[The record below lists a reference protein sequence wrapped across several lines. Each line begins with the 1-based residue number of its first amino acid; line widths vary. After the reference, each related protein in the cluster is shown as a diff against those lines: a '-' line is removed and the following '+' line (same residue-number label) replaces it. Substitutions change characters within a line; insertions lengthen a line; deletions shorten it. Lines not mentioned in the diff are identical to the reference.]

1 MAALEEVMT
10 RAFGLDISK
19 YQSSSDGTTRMDF
32 NAVQAHSEEVVFI
45 AARAGVSWS
54 YKDPMFDYYWSEM
67 ARIKVCRMAYFVP
80 YFGESA
86 LSQMDA
92 LFKILEG
99 KVNWNYDRLV
109 LDLEVAEI
117 NPRERITATTLK
129 CLDICKA
136 RTGRY
141 PAVYSRANWVTSY
154 LNLSQLPSLDWW
166 FAQYKSPLPW
176 PLYTAE
182 HPGPPDLPNG
192 VTTYLMHQTGDHC
205 KGIGTA
211 SHYMD
216 YDRWNGTKADVL
228 RYFGNPVSIPV
239 EPVTV
244 LFKAKCMVSALYK
257 RSGPGSTYQVVGSL
271 NLGEVVSVYE
281 VKDNWYRIDAVS
293 QVWCSGQSKYMQRVN
308 PDNPP
313 EGEPVLFQAKCI
325 VSALY
330 IRSGPGTSYSTIGY
344 LQKDDVVSVY
354 EEKDD
359 WFRIKSGEQEW
370 CSGSSQ
376 YMQRI

>member
-1 MAALEEVMT
+1 
-10 RAFGLDISK
+10 
-19 YQSSSDGTTRMDF
+19 
-32 NAVQAHSEEVVFI
+32 
-45 AARAGVSWS
+45 
-54 YKDPMFDYYWSEM
+54 
-67 ARIKVCRMAYFVP
+67 
-80 YFGESA
+80 
-86 LSQMDA
+86 
-92 LFKILEG
+92 
-99 KVNWNYDRLV
+99 
-109 LDLEVAEI
+109 
-117 NPRERITATTLK
+117 
-129 CLDICKA
+129 
-136 RTGRY
+136 
-141 PAVYSRANWVTSY
+141 
-154 LNLSQLPSLDWW
+154 
-166 FAQYKSPLPW
+166 
-176 PLYTAE
+176 
-182 HPGPPDLPNG
+182 
-192 VTTYLMHQTGDHC
+192 MHQTGDHC